1 MGVGYA
7 SAQLTGLILA
17 DVPVRQS
24 GQASGT
30 QSTARQIGAA
40 MGTAVLGTVLFVT
53 LNSQTAAHVEQVGI
67 PQAQAQEIADIV
79 EESAGTVIP
88 GLDQPPGSAEVQA
101 AASQAFA
108 DSVEVTA
115 YVAGAFVFFGLLATL
130 ALPKPVGRR
139 EDDDAADAVGVED
152 AAGGPAGS

>member
-1 MGVGYA
+1 
-7 SAQLTGLILA
+7 
-17 DVPVRQS
+17 
-24 GQASGT
+24 
-30 QSTARQIGAA
+30 

-53 LNSQTAAHVEQVGI
+53 LNSQTAAHVEEVGL
-67 PQAQAQEIADIV
+67 PQEQAQQVADIV

-88 GLDQPPGSAEVQA
+88 SLDQPPGSAEVQS

-115 YVAGAFVFFGLLATL
+115 YVAGAFVFLGLLATL

-139 EDDDAADAVGVED
+139 EDEDESAVVGAEDAVG
-152 AAGGPAGS
+152 GPGSGV

>member
-30 QSTARQIGAA
+30 QSTARQVGAA
-40 MGTAVLGTVLFVT
+40 MGTAILGTVLFVS
-53 LNSQTAAHVEQVGI
+53 LNSQTATHVEETGV
-67 PQAQAQEIADIV
+67 PAAQAQELADLV
-79 EESAGTVIP
+79 ERTAGTVIP
-88 GLDQPPGSAEVQA
+88 ELDEPPGSPEVQS

-115 YVAGAFVFFGLLATL
+115 YVAGAFVALGLAATL

-139 EDDDAADAVGVED
+139 EDDANVDAV
-152 AAGGPAGS
+152 AGGTPDPGPGA